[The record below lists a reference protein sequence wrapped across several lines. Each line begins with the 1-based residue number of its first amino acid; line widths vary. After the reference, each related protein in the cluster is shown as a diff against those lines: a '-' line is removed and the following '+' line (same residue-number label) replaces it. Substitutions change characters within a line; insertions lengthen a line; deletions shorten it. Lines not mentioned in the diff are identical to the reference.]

1 MFCFFIRTTKIHKI
15 DKYHHHSFAYC
26 LDKIII
32 MRVPT
37 RPESYIGHTR
47 PKSAAEKIIVDHNN
61 YWNNRVE
68 RNVSAHNFFTKGT
81 VHAERQDVWGTMKE
95 RPQSACSSLVSTRGI
110 IVESDENSNCSDS
123 NLIERRARLR
133 KMLLTETSE
142 LKSG

>member
-1 MFCFFIRTTKIHKI
+1 
-15 DKYHHHSFAYC
+15 
-26 LDKIII
+26 

-110 IVESDENSNCSDS
+110 IVENDENDSDS
-123 NLIERRARLR
+123 LKERRARLR
-133 KMLLTETSE
+133 KMLLEETSE
-142 LKSG
+142 LKEGLEKNRT